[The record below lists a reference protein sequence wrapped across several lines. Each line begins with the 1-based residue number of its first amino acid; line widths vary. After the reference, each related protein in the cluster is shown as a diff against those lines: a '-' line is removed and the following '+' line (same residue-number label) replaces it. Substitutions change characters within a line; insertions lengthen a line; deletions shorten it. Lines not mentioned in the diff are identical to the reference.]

1 MCCRKQSTM
10 TQTRS
15 TPNSLPVLCACVHRP
30 LSWRSLLL
38 KSPSWKMP
46 RRKRTRRQRD
56 GRRGWELTTRD
67 GTRGINNESSMSTRA
82 KSDTAKWHGTGKNEA
97 LHQVQRG
104 TWANSKFRVKCIVP
118 RKETLIL
125 CYHRWLKQN
134 VLISICAYTGKPVI
148 PFPYFYPYFC
158 SFQVIPSS
166 STSVLKY
173 HQKHCVSVKIKMWF
187 LSFSGCIALM

>member
-15 TPNSLPVLCACVHRP
+15 TPNSLPILCACVHRP
-30 LSWRSLLL
+30 QSWRSLLL

-46 RRKRTRRQRD
+46 RRKRTRRQKD

-67 GTRGINNESSMSTRA
+67 GTRGINNESNMSTRA

-97 LHQVQRG
+97 PHQVQWG
-104 TWANSKFRVKCIVP
+104 TWVNSKFRVKCIVP

-134 VLISICAYTGKPVI
+134 VLISVFKASHT
-148 PFPYFYPYFC
+148 FPIILPLFLLADHGRRTIFRKSHPHSRHLYWY
-158 SFQVIPSS
+158 I
-166 STSVLKY
+166 TKNTVLVWK
-173 HQKHCVSVKIKMWF
+173 
-187 LSFSGCIALM
+187 